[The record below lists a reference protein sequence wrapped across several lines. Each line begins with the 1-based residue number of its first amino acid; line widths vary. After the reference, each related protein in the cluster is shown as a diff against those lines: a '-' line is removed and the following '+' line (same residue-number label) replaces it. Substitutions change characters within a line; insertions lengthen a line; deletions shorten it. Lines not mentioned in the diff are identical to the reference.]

1 MSDEGAIQ
9 IRWKDGTVD
18 TFKTLDCAWA
28 CFETDDAADKLS
40 FPFCGTRLILRRDE
54 NSISG
59 LRAEVWQSKKFGL
72 VRMYKTQFIA
82 PGEL

>member
-1 MSDEGAIQ
+1 MSNEGAIQ
-9 IRWKDGTVD
+9 VRYSDGTL
-18 TFKTLDCAWA
+18 TFFETLDCAWA
-28 CFETDDAADKLS
+28 AFESDDHAEKLS

-72 VRMYKTQFIA
+72 ERIGASYEVQ
-82 PGEL
+82 P